1 MARHNASKAKTLD
14 PKNAMYEAII
24 EHLRYSTYR
33 NPLKLL
39 EMKRYLGIVYEPALM
54 DGLESGIQFMLKQYL
69 AHHREY
75 PELGSA
81 PVTRVW
87 TMVVFNDLLN
97 RFPDEFLRFLDNDD
111 LIERDLV
118 NRARQSAIAQSREHE
133 MARRSRLAKSVQE
146 SQFA

>member
-1 MARHNASKAKTLD
+1 MTRRNKSKTKKLD

-33 NPLKLL
+33 NPLKFW
-39 EMKRYLGIVYEPALM
+39 EMKQYLGIVNEPELM

-69 AHHREY
+69 AHHCEY

-87 TMVVFNDLLN
+87 IMVVFNDLLK
-97 RFPDEFLRFLDNDD
+97 RFPDEFLRFLDKDD
-111 LIERDLV
+111 LVELDRV
-118 NRARQSAIAQSREHE
+118 NRVRQSAVELSRERE
-133 MARRSRLAKSVQE
+133 MERRSRLAKSTLE
-146 SQFA
+146 SQFT